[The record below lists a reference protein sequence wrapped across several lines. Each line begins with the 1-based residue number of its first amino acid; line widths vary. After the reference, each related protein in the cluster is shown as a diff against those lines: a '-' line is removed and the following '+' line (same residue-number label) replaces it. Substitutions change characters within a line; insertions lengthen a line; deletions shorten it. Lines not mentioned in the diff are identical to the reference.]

1 MLDQLIKLSKSLDE
15 LGLYEEASN
24 IESLINSMISN
35 NLYPI
40 ASASSSE
47 DRELFF
53 ERSATYEVEYEVM
66 SKLANYLQ
74 NNLDKEDISN
84 LADTIKGSLGDED
97 FKEFAEEINK
107 EI

>member
-40 ASASSSE
+40 KSHYLEKDGE
-47 DRELFF
+47 DIFQKNAE
-53 ERSATYEVEYEVM
+53 YEVEYEVM
-66 SKLANYLQ
+66 SKLADYLQ
-74 NNLDKEDISN
+74 NNLDKDEVHS
-84 LADTIKGSLGDED
+84 LADTIKNSLTNEN
-97 FKEFAEEINK
+97 FKEFTEELKKDI
-107 EI
+107 